1 MKTLTDQQQAEIVKM
16 KLINQVN
23 QDLLKI
29 FRTVINQ
36 PRLKEDPV
44 FGKGTADAISDLLLM
59 NSLLTAMTDHGRPVE
74 LVFISG
80 KGDKIN
86 LLNEKPLNQ
95 DELINIFLDNLKNN
109 QNESEQTIKAG
120 EN

>member
-1 MKTLTDQQQAEIVKM
+1 M

-23 QDLLKI
+23 QDLLTI

-44 FGKGTADAISDLLLM
+44 LGQGTADAISDLLLM
-59 NSLLTAMTDHGRPVE
+59 NSLLAVMTDHGRPVE
-74 LVFISG
+74 LVFFSE

-86 LLNEKPLNQ
+86 LLDEKPLSQ

-109 QNESEQTIKAG
+109 QNESEPTIKS
-120 EN
+120 